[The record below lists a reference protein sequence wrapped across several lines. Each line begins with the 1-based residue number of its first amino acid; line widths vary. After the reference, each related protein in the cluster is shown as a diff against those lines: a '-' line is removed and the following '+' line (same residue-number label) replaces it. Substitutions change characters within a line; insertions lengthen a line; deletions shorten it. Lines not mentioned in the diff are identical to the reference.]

1 MLEFYDLNMQNGVA
15 SIYQTHITLN
25 KPLLKYFI
33 DAQKVRIGFDRADNK
48 LYVFIIN
55 RDYAQSGEI
64 PASSLLKVSLSKTYV
79 RICSKAMVQY
89 ILKVFNL
96 DFKDNDYLQFD
107 ANYDDAKKAVVINL
121 KEEIKNVN

>member
-33 DAQKVRIGFDRADNK
+33 DAYKVRIGFDRTDNK